1 MNFDVDYYN
10 SMPIKR
16 TLQEIKDMSTK
27 SQDNYCCNH
36 YPLLD
41 IELDHVIVDE
51 LHLLLRITDVLTSN
65 LVDEVLTWDQEDDFQ
80 KTNQEIKGKHL
91 KKLIETIRSCGV
103 SFEVWQ
109 KKNADG
115 KESGTYDYT
124 SLLGADKKHLLA
136 ELPHKLNEVLH
147 PLTKDTVINV
157 WKEFS
162 DLYKIITSWT
172 PVCDYIELSRKAKS
186 WINLFLSL
194 NGKREGYERR
204 RITPY
209 MHIMV
214 AHLPM
219 FLKLHRSVKQF
230 TGQGVEKNN
239 DVARSVVLRKSNKK
253 DSVGDVLK
261 FEHRQWEL
269 RMRQREVRKYE
280 KKNDKYWTED
290 IRAARKRSMP
300 AVEGNDEDNLLP
312 SKPSLDPKTMKLGD
326 LREELKRR
334 GVHGCSRKRKAEL
347 IELLQNE
354 LKQ

>member
-1 MNFDVDYYN
+1 
-10 SMPIKR
+10 
-16 TLQEIKDMSTK
+16 
-27 SQDNYCCNH
+27 
-36 YPLLD
+36 
-41 IELDHVIVDE
+41 
-51 LHLLLRITDVLTSN
+51 
-65 LVDEVLTWDQEDDFQ
+65 
-80 KTNQEIKGKHL
+80 
-91 KKLIETIRSCGV
+91 
-103 SFEVWQ
+103 
-109 KKNADG
+109 
-115 KESGTYDYT
+115 
-124 SLLGADKKHLLA
+124 
-136 ELPHKLNEVLH
+136 
-147 PLTKDTVINV
+147 
-157 WKEFS
+157 
-162 DLYKIITSWT
+162 
-172 PVCDYIELSRKAKS
+172 
-186 WINLFLSL
+186 
-194 NGKREGYERR
+194 
-204 RITPY
+204 
-209 MHIMV
+209 MV

-239 DVARSVVLRKSNKK
+239 DVASSVVLRKSNKK

-290 IRAARKRSMP
+290 IRAARKRPMP

-312 SKPSLDPKTMKLGD
+312 SQPSLDPKTMKLGD

>member
-1 MNFDVDYYN
+1 M
-10 SMPIKR
+10 
-16 TLQEIKDMSTK
+16 L
-27 SQDNYCCNH
+27 
-36 YPLLD
+36 
-41 IELDHVIVDE
+41 ELWHAF
-51 LHLLLRITDVLTSN
+51 LS
-65 LVDEVLTWDQEDDFQ
+65 
-80 KTNQEIKGKHL
+80 
-91 KKLIETIRSCGV
+91 GV
-103 SFEVWQ
+103 
-109 KKNADG
+109 
-115 KESGTYDYT
+115 
-124 SLLGADKKHLLA
+124 
-136 ELPHKLNEVLH
+136 
-147 PLTKDTVINV
+147 
-157 WKEFS
+157 
-162 DLYKIITSWT
+162 SWT

-194 NGKREGYERR
+194 NGKREGYER
-204 RITPY
+204 
-209 MHIMV
+209 
-214 AHLPM
+214 AEL
-219 FLKLHRSVKQF
+219 LHTCTLWLHSCM
-230 TGQGVEKNN
+230 
-239 DVARSVVLRKSNKK
+239 VARSVVLRKSNKK